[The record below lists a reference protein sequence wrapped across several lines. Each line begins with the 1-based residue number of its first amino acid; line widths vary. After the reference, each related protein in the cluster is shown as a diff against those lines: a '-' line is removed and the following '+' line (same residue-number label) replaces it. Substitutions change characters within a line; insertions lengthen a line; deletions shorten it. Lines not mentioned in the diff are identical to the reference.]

1 MEEVTAQLPHPASGQ
16 QSRSTARR
24 SHASRSHTG
33 AGSSAPAVP
42 GRWRGWGAMSL
53 RHWLTLPYV
62 ALVLGVALT
71 VGTLS
76 YVTGR
81 QAVDTLSEKLLLET
95 ADRIGQAVDRHVVGS
110 MAALEAAFPD
120 GLAAPAALETDIAAL
135 RRRFWIATSLHL
147 DPNNYV
153 YYGNRAGQF
162 FGLWRHSRSE
172 AELRLKLKADEP
184 RSISGF
190 IGLDGALADPVTE
203 SSMYDPRLR
212 PWYKAGQTHSTHTWT
227 SIYIDYRTTE
237 LVATRARRVL
247 DARGDFA
254 GVVATDMS
262 LRGLNDFLQRLRL
275 SPHGV
280 ALIIERDG
288 NLIAS
293 SHSANVARD
302 AAGGNRRINI
312 TTGGDAMERAAFD
325 AVKKSGVAL
334 ASGSST
340 LDFEGPGGEPATMA
354 FAHVKDA
361 VGLDWI
367 VAVAVPRSDLMGGI
381 PRNVTRT
388 VVIAAAAALLAV
400 LLGLGILRWIT
411 RDLAR
416 LATAARLIG
425 GHIGGH
431 SGGHSGGQVA
441 AQTAL
446 TEMAL
451 PLHRK
456 DEIGALADCFSQ
468 MQQRLR
474 TDQLTGLVNRD
485 AISRRVDERIGLH
498 RRAGD
503 QKTFALLFID
513 LDDFKLVND
522 RWGHEAGDRVLI
534 EIGQRLRAHTRS
546 TDMVARY
553 AGDEF
558 VVLLDSVDGAAMA
571 EQLRE
576 KIHHALSQPLFG
588 LVAAAGAPLPVSGSV
603 GLAVYANGDN
613 DAQAMLRRADADMYR
628 RKAVSKAG

>member
-1 MEEVTAQLPHPASGQ
+1 MKDAMAQTPLQTPRPA
-16 QSRSTARR
+16 
-24 SHASRSHTG
+24 
-33 AGSSAPAVP
+33 APTPLRAAA
-42 GRWRGWGAMSL
+42 WRGSACEGQASASSSTRRGKRDWGTMSL
-53 RHWLTLPYV
+53 RHWLTLPFV

-71 VGTLS
+71 VGALS

-110 MAALEAAFPD
+110 LAALEAAFPD
-120 GLAAPAALETDIAAL
+120 GLAAPTSIETDLAGL

-153 YYGNRAGQF
+153 YFGNRAGQF
-162 FGLWRHSRSE
+162 FGLWRHSWSE
-172 AELRLKLKADEP
+172 AELRVKLKPDDP
-184 RSISGF
+184 RSISSF
-190 IGLDGALADPVTE
+190 VGLEGALAEPMLENSV
-203 SSMYDPRLR
+203 YDPRLR
-212 PWYKAGQTHSTHTWT
+212 PWYKAGQAHNSHAWT

-247 DARGDFA
+247 DARGEFA
-254 GVVATDMS
+254 GVVATDLS
-262 LRGLNDFLQRLRL
+262 LRALNDFLQRVRL

-293 SHSANVARD
+293 SRSANVVRD
-302 AAGGNRRINI
+302 ASGSNKRINI
-312 TTGGDAMERAAFD
+312 STSGDAMERAAFA
-325 AVKKSGVAL
+325 AVKKAGMGL
-334 ASGSST
+334 TPGSAT
-340 LDFEGPGGEPATMA
+340 LDFEGPDGDTATMA
-354 FAHVKDA
+354 FAQVKDA

-388 VVIAAAAALLAV
+388 VWIAAGAAMLAV
-400 LLGLGILRWIT
+400 MLGLGILRWIT

-416 LATAARLIG
+416 LASAARAIG
-425 GHIGGH
+425 AE
-431 SGGHSGGQVA
+431 GGQANEV
-441 AQTAL
+441 
-446 TEMAL
+446 
-451 PLHRK
+451 PLAVHRS
-456 DEIGALADCFSQ
+456 DEIGELADCFRQ

-474 TDQLTGLVNRD
+474 TDHLTGLVNRD
-485 AISRRVDERIGLH
+485 AVSRRIDERIGLH

-503 QKTFALLFID
+503 FRSFALLFID

-534 EIGQRLRAHTRS
+534 EMGQRLRAHTRS

-558 VVLLDSVDGAAMA
+558 VVLLDSVDSAAMA
-571 EQLRE
+571 EQLRD
-576 KIHHALSQPLFG
+576 KVHHALAQPLHG
-588 LVAAAGAPLPVSGSV
+588 VVAAHVAPLPMSGSV
-603 GLAVYANGDN
+603 GLAVYSGGEG
-613 DAQAMLRRADADMYR
+613 DAQSLLRRADADMYR
-628 RKAVSKAG
+628 RKAQRQARAA

>member
-1 MEEVTAQLPHPASGQ
+1 MDQATAPVPHPASSQ
-16 QSRSTARR
+16 QGRSTARR
-24 SHASRSHTG
+24 SHASRGHTP
-33 AGSSAPAVP
+33 AAPIAATVP

-76 YVTGR
+76 YFTGR

-120 GLAAPAALETDIAAL
+120 GLAAPAALDSDLAAL

-172 AELRLKLKADEP
+172 GELRVKLKADEP
-184 RSISGF
+184 RSISSF
-190 IGLDGALADPVTE
+190 VGLDGALGEGVTE
-203 SSMYDPRLR
+203 SSVYDPRLR

-227 SIYIDYRTTE
+227 SIYIDYRTSE

-247 DARGDFA
+247 DARGEFA

-302 AAGGNRRINI
+302 AAGSNKRINI
-312 TTGGDAMERAAFD
+312 SSGGDAMERAAFD
-325 AVKKSGVAL
+325 AVKTSGMAVT
-334 ASGSST
+334 SGSST
-340 LDFEGPGGEPATMA
+340 LDFVGPDGEPATMA
-354 FAHVKDA
+354 FAQVKDA

-411 RDLAR
+411 SDLAR
-416 LATAARLIG
+416 LAAAARLIG
-425 GHIGGH
+425 GQGGDKA
-431 SGGHSGGQVA
+431 STQEVV
-441 AQTAL
+441 
-446 TEMAL
+446 L

-468 MQQRLR
+468 MQRRLR
-474 TDQLTGLVNRD
+474 TDHLTGLVNRD
-485 AISRRVDERIGLH
+485 AISRRVDERISMH

-534 EIGQRLRAHTRS
+534 EIGQRLRAQTRS
-546 TDMVARY
+546 TDMVARF

-558 VVLLDSVDGAAMA
+558 VVLLDSVDGPAMA
-571 EQLRE
+571 EQLRD
-576 KIHHALSQPLFG
+576 KINLALAQPLLG

-628 RKAVSKAG
+628 RKAAGKAC

>member
-1 MEEVTAQLPHPASGQ
+1 MDEATAQMPMPTTHLQG
-16 QSRSTARR
+16 RSTVRRKPAGQKAGPQPAARKGWVGF
-24 SHASRSHTG
+24 G
-33 AGSSAPAVP
+33 AL
-42 GRWRGWGAMSL
+42 SL
-53 RHWLTLPYV
+53 RHWLTVPYV

-81 QAVDTLSEKLLLET
+81 QAVDSLSEKLLLET

-120 GLAAPAALETDIAAL
+120 GLAAPAALESDLAAL

-162 FGLWRHSRSE
+162 FGLWRHSRTE
-172 AELRLKLKADEP
+172 AELRVKLKADEP

-190 IGLDGALADPVTE
+190 IGLDGALVEPVTE
-203 SSMYDPRLR
+203 ASVFDPRLR
-212 PWYKAGQTHSTHTWT
+212 PWYKAGQANSSHTWT

-247 DARGDFA
+247 DARGEFA

-262 LRGLNDFLQRLRL
+262 LRGLHDFLRRLRL
-275 SPHGV
+275 SSNGV

-288 NLIAS
+288 SLIAS
-293 SHSANVARD
+293 SHSASVARD
-302 AAGGNRRINI
+302 ASGSNKRINVS
-312 TTGGDAMERAAFD
+312 TGGDAMERAAFE
-325 AVKKSGVAL
+325 AVKKSGMAL
-334 ASGSST
+334 TPGSTT
-340 LDFEGPGGEPATMA
+340 LDFEGPDGQPATMA
-354 FAHVKDA
+354 FAQVKDA

-388 VVIAAAAALLAV
+388 VAIAAAAAFLAA

-425 GHIGGH
+425 GQSVGQATQH
-431 SGGHSGGQVA
+431 SPQELV
-441 AQTAL
+441 
-446 TEMAL
+446 L
-451 PLHRK
+451 PVHRK
-456 DEIGALADCFSQ
+456 DEIGALAECFSQ

-474 TDQLTGLVNRD
+474 TDHLTGLVNRD
-485 AISRRVDERIGLH
+485 AISRRVDERISLH

-522 RWGHEAGDRVLI
+522 RWGHETGDRVLI

-546 TDMVARY
+546 TDMVARF

-558 VVLLDSVDGAAMA
+558 VVLLDSVDGTAMA
-571 EQLRE
+571 EQLRD

-588 LVAAAGAPLPVSGSV
+588 MAAAVGAPLPVSGSV
-603 GLAVYANGDN
+603 GLAVYAAGDT
-613 DAQAMLRRADADMYR
+613 DAQAMLRRADADMYL
-628 RKAVSKAG
+628 RKAAGKAR